1 MNGIFLKLVLTP
13 ALIGAASLA
22 GRRWGP
28 AVSGWLVGLPFTSGP
43 IAFFLAMSEGPEFAA
58 ASALGILTGA
68 VSQAAFALATW
79 AFQSVTISAAPL
91 FLAVLASLTFA
102 LRLMPTG
109 RRSANVTLLSI
120 RPPRWDLP
128 LRMGLATLFVVFLTA
143 AAPALGAR
151 LAGLLSP
158 FPLYA
163 AILAVFAHLS
173 EGPDAAS
180 GVLRGLLLGLFS
192 FAGFFLVLAVLI
204 ERRGIGTA
212 FAGAIVVALAVQAAS
227 LWSLHRLPGRKIVT
241 DVLKLFST
249 RGSLPAFLRDPSAM
263 YDAPTRST
271 PT

>member
-1 MNGIFLKLVLTP
+1 MNGLFLKLVLTP

-28 AVSGWLVGLPFTSGP
+28 AVSGWLVGRPFTSGP

-58 ASALGILTGA
+58 SSALGILTGA
-68 VSQAAFALATW
+68 VSQAAFALAYAWSARRLGWKSAILAASSAFALATW

-163 AILAVFAHLS
+163 AILAVFAHRS
-173 EGPDAAS
+173 EGSDAAS

-192 FAGFFLVLAVLI
+192 FAGFFLVLAALI
-204 ERRGIGTA
+204 ERQGIGTA
-212 FAGAIVVALAVQAAS
+212 FVGAIVVALAVQAAS
-227 LWSLHRLPGRKIVT
+227 LWSLRRLPRQDDRHGC
-241 DVLKLFST
+241 S
-249 RGSLPAFLRDPSAM
+249 
-263 YDAPTRST
+263 
-271 PT
+271 